1 MMYREN
7 VESRIENMGGFRI
20 NIFREKKSRGSYLT
34 FHRHRSRYNI
44 VSESSFE
51 CVDINIR
58 QC

>member
-20 NIFREKKSRGSYLT
+20 NIFREKKSKGSRFT

-44 VSESSFE
+44 ISDSSFE
-51 CVDINIR
+51 FLDINVK
-58 QC
+58 